1 MNQKESKHRNSNIS
15 AGEGRKTGLKRNCPR
30 ATFFS
35 ENSAE
40 RACDNRVRERE
51 GGRERVQYSVMR
63 PLCRS
68 DNDAAQLPKKF
79 FSILPSFLHSLPR
92 LPALLSFQRKVFF
105 SVPFRPSFLQVGSE
119 SWAPGC
125 VIPFPDF
132 LSLCRLLSPLPHR
145 SCSPALLSL

>member
-1 MNQKESKHRNSNIS
+1 MERRWARQAMNQKESKHRNSNIS
-15 AGEGRKTGLKRNCPR
+15 AGEGRKTGLKTNCPR

-51 GGRERVQYSVMR
+51 RERERGRERVQSSVMR

-79 FSILPSFLHSLPR
+79 FSILPSSIPPFPPSSARSSFLPKEGILFRSLPSFISSGRVRKLGTRLRDSVPR
-92 LPALLSFQRKVFF
+92 LP
-105 SVPFRPSFLQVGSE
+105 
-119 SWAPGC
+119 
-125 VIPFPDF
+125 
-132 LSLCRLLSPLPHR
+132 LSL
-145 SCSPALLSL
+145 